1 MSAEDE
7 LFFGLSSDRLRRRCR
22 WAGVVLALSFAI
34 PYEHVD
40 GVPQFLWQI
49 LGELPPAAIVAA
61 FSTAGAGIAIL
72 LASGKARRASTLA
85 LIVVASLAAAW
96 LLERL
101 GADRAAWDVLPLPES
116 LPGRPLSMLVGLG
129 AVGAGM
135 NLAFKPHARRA
146 ARIVLGLAILSI
158 AGFYL
163 WPARGEAPI
172 TTIVRILLE
181 LPLLPGFRFVLGA
194 GLMLLVI
201 SFPAFVAV
209 LGLFTALSP
218 PSNEP
223 RVISRLVTF
232 GLPGLLGFFV
242 FRSLLLSF
250 GDSSLPATIGGVA
263 LLAALLGLL
272 AAAIE
277 VLVEVSVLRGHE
289 PGEAAASG
297 RPALPKL
304 VRAAAGA
311 SGALLVLGAAQ
322 WWLARPPPKGID
334 WKLRAPSSDADAVFG
349 ATLEDWSRIRLR
361 WDDRVREASS
371 ASAMVELKAAERAVK
386 ERASPLDPPVR
397 DALTALLLESRD
409 LDLAGRRWFRLVSDL
424 NEANRTSGA
433 PYYVDPS
440 VSMFQT
446 PDGLRRRF
454 GVHGFRIERVR
465 AVRAGAARFAT
476 LHVRR
481 LGKGGGRH
489 GLLGFSRDQQ
499 PFALVVLDEI
509 EKNEAELAPLAGADP
524 PSCSGADPSLALGST
539 AFGSDSAVFGALELD
554 KAMLDCG
561 RAIANLILE
570 DRAALAPA
578 LVSMTE
584 RHELQHQIDGPH
596 LPLSSAVL
604 ERMGGYTKNAQELVN
619 RELSA
624 YIAELTV
631 AGASPKLGLIALL
644 RFTRSGPRSAL
655 HHISV
660 LAVEALT
667 RRELTNRFGGTEP
680 GEVAKSFAQLFSED
694 DATLRQRATRAWEE
708 LYDEVLP
715 EISPEG

>member
-1 MSAEDE
+1 MSVEHE

-22 WAGVVLALSFAI
+22 WAGVILALSFAI

-49 LGELPPAAIVAA
+49 LGELPPAAIIAA
-61 FSTAGAGIAIL
+61 FSTSAAGAAIL
-72 LASGKARRASTLA
+72 LASLRARRASTLA
-85 LIVVASLAAAW
+85 LVAVASLVAAW

-101 GADRAAWDVLPLPES
+101 GADRAAWDVLPLPDS
-116 LPGRPLSMLVGLG
+116 LTDRPLSLLLGLSLT
-129 AVGAGM
+129 GAGM
-135 NLAFKPHARRA
+135 NLGFKPHTRRA
-146 ARIVLGLAILSI
+146 ARIVLVLATLSI

-172 TTIVRILLE
+172 TTIVRVLLD
-181 LPLLPGFRFVLGA
+181 LPLLPGFRYVLGA
-194 GLMLLVI
+194 GMVLLVI
-201 SFPAFVAV
+201 TFPALVAV
-209 LGLFTALSP
+209 LGVFSALSP

-223 RVISRLVTF
+223 RLVSRLVTF

-272 AAAIE
+272 AAAVE
-277 VLVEVSVLRGHE
+277 VLVEVSVLRGQE
-289 PGEAAASG
+289 PGETAASG

-311 SGALLVLGAAQ
+311 AGTLAILAPLQ
-322 WWLARPPPKGID
+322 WWLARPPLKGID
-334 WKLRAPSSDADAVFG
+334 WKLAPPSPAADEVFG
-349 ATLEDWSRIRLR
+349 KTLGDWSRIRLS

-371 ASAMVELKAAERAVK
+371 ATAMVELKAAERAVK
-386 ERASPLDPPVR
+386 QGGASFEPSIQA
-397 DALTALLLESRD
+397 ALSALLLESRD
-409 LDLAGRRWFRLVSDL
+409 LDLAGRRWFRLVADL
-424 NEANRTSGA
+424 NEANRAASM

-440 VSMFQT
+440 VSMYQT

-454 GVHGFRIERVR
+454 GVQGFRIERVR
-465 AVRAGAARFAT
+465 AVRIGSERFAT

-481 LGKGGGRH
+481 LGKGGHRH

-509 EKNEAELAPLAGADP
+509 EKTEQELAPIADASP
-524 PSCSGADPSLALGST
+524 PSCSGENPALALGLP
-539 AFGSDSAVFGALELD
+539 AFGSDTAVFGALELE

-561 RAIANLILE
+561 RAIADLVAKN
-570 DRAALAPA
+570 RAALVPA
-578 LVSMTE
+578 LAALTE
-584 RHELQHQIDGPH
+584 RHELQHQSDGPH
-596 LPLSSAVL
+596 LPLTSAVL
-604 ERMGGYTKNAQELVN
+604 ERMGGYDKNAQELVN

-624 YIAELTV
+624 YIAELTT
-631 AGASPKLGLIALL
+631 AAASPKLGLVGLL
-644 RFTRSGPRSAL
+644 RFTRSGPRTAL

-667 RRELTNRFGGTEP
+667 ARRLTNPLGGTEP
-680 GEVAKSFAQLFSED
+680 SELAKSFGELFAED
-694 DATLRQRATRAWEE
+694 DAALRQRAARAWKA
-708 LYDEVLP
+708 LYDDELPDVLP
-715 EISPEG
+715 D